1 MNTYFTC
8 LNIHFI
14 SAEVG
19 PGSTVEVI
27 IESSDNAYGTFQFAD
42 DSLSVEIPEAQ
53 VGFSAANIQ
62 VSLRYIVGE

>member
-1 MNTYFTC
+1 M
-8 LNIHFI
+8 I

-19 PGSTVEVI
+19 AGSTVAVT

-42 DSLSVEIPEAQ
+42 DSLSVEVPEAP

-62 VSLRYIVGE
+62 VSQPGKVGLFVSRR